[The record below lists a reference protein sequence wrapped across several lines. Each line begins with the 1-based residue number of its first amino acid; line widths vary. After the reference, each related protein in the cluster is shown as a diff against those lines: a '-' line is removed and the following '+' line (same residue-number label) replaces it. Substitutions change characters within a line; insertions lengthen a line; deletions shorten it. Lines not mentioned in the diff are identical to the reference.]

1 MFRLLTYLLVIVF
14 SVCTTAYS
22 QIKLPRLIS
31 DGAILQRGIECNVWG
46 WASAKEN
53 VVLELNGKNYTT
65 QADSSGNWKIK
76 LPAQSAGGPYEIK
89 ITGKNEIILKNI
101 LFGDVWVCSG
111 QSNMELTMRRVKDKY
126 SSIVA
131 TCENDF
137 IRQFE
142 VPDRYDFKAPHHD
155 LDGGKWVSVNPNTIL
170 DFSAVAYFFAKDLY
184 TKYKVPVGIINAAL
198 GGSPVEAWLSEEAL
212 TKFPEVLQEA
222 KKFKDD
228 QYIADIEA
236 INKEQSSAWYKKL
249 QSQDVGTSKWNQ
261 TKIDDS
267 DWKTITLPGNW
278 NSPTEAPTN
287 GSIWFRKIIFVPAAM
302 TGKSGKLWLG
312 RVVDADSVFVNGKFV
327 GATSYQYPPR
337 KYEFDNSLLK
347 AGENTIAVKVI
358 STNGY
363 GGFVLDKPYFLS
375 VDQDTIDLTGE
386 WKYKVAA
393 VMKPMPGS
401 VFVRWKPTGLYNR
414 MIAPLQNYSIKGVI
428 WYQGESNTGN
438 PSIYTELFSTLINS
452 WRKQWQQGDF
462 PFLYVQLANFM
473 ESKPEPSESQWAE
486 LRQAQLKTLRVNNTA
501 MVVTIDVGE
510 WNDIH
515 PLNKETVGNRL
526 SLAAQYMAYGDSKVV
541 YSGPQYISHRIK
553 GNKVIIRF
561 DPGGEGL
568 MLKGNTELKHVSIAG
583 ADQKYFWAKA
593 SVKGNKVVVWS
604 DHVAKPL
611 RVRYAWADNPQ
622 GANLYNVAGLPASPF
637 QTE

>member
-1 MFRLLTYLLVIVF
+1 MNRLFALFWLIIV
-14 SVCTTAYS
+14 VGYTEGYS

-31 DGAILQRGIECNVWG
+31 DGAILQRGVECNIWG

-53 VVLELNGKNYTT
+53 VALELNGKKYLT

-76 LPAQSAGGPYEIK
+76 LPPQLAGGPFDIK
-89 ITGKNEIILKNI
+89 LTGKNEVVVKNV
-101 LFGDVWVCSG
+101 LFGDVWIGSG

-131 TCENDF
+131 TSENDF

-142 VPDRYDFKAPHHD
+142 VPDRYDFKTPHHD
-155 LDGGKWVSVNPNTIL
+155 LDGGKWVSANPNTIL

-184 TKYKVPVGIINAAL
+184 ARYKVPVGIINAAL
-198 GGSPVEAWLSEEAL
+198 GGSPVEAWLSEDAL
-212 TKFPEVLQEA
+212 IHFPDVLQEA
-222 KKFKDD
+222 QKFKDD
-228 QYIADIEA
+228 LYVSNVEA
-236 INKEQSSAWYKKL
+236 QNRERSIAWYSKL
-249 QSQDVGTSKWNQ
+249 QSIDAGSSKWNQ
-261 TKIDDS
+261 VTLDDA
-267 DWKTITLPGNW
+267 DWKTIILPGNW
-278 NSPTEAPTN
+278 NSPPEAPTN
-287 GSIWFRKIIFVPAAM
+287 GSVWFRKTITIPAAM

-312 RVVDADSVFVNGKFV
+312 RIVDADSVFVNGKFV
-327 GATSYQYPPR
+327 GTTSYQYPPR
-337 KYEFDNSLLK
+337 KYEFDHSLLRP
-347 AGENTIAVKVI
+347 GENTIAVKVI
-358 STNGY
+358 NTNGY

-375 VDQDTIDLTGE
+375 VDRDTIDLKGE

-393 VMKPMPGS
+393 VMNPMPGS
-401 VFVRWKPTGLYNR
+401 VVVRWKPTGLYNR
-414 MIAPLQNYSIKGVI
+414 MIAPLQNYTMKGVI

-438 PSIYTELFSTLINS
+438 SSTYTALFSTLINS

-462 PFLYVQLANFM
+462 PFLFVQLANFM
-473 ESKPEPSESQWAE
+473 QVKTEPSESQWAE
-486 LRQAQLKTLRVNNTA
+486 LRQAQLKTLEVNNTA

-526 SLAAQYMAYGDSKVV
+526 ALAAQHVAYGETKVS
-541 YSGPQYISHRIK
+541 YSGPQYRSHRMK

-561 DPGGEGL
+561 NPGSDRL
-568 MLKGNTELKHVSIAG
+568 MVKASSELKHFSIAG

-593 SVKGNKVVVWS
+593 IVKGDKVVVWS
-604 DHVAKPL
+604 DQVAKPL
-611 RVRYAWADNPQ
+611 HVRYAWADNPQ
-622 GANLYNVAGLPASPF
+622 GANLYNDAGLPASPF